1 MYQYSLVKKE
11 HLSPSESTTAA
22 SEVSFMLLLRSNNS
36 FLLCDRFLLNKSSRF
51 LLLLNYPLFPP
62 FEQKFLGCVTKTSE
76 KIKGTPCEAIQQ
88 LYSDCLATKKSRLNC
103 RTLKL
108 TLEECTAKHIGK
120 LD

>member
-22 SEVSFMLLLRSNNS
+22 SEVSLFLLLRSNNLFS
-36 FLLCDRFLLNKSSRF
+36 FSIEAFGFFSITHF
-51 LLLLNYPLFPP
+51 FFT
-62 FEQKFLGCVTKTSE
+62 FEQKFLGCVTKTAE